1 MIQHWPVHSLWDKH
15 SKYNRLH
22 TVIYRSPSQSSNKF
36 EEFKINFDKLLNQV
50 NMFNSSFTVILGDFK
65 ATFWWSHD
73 IASYEGFHTDS
84 LTSTYGFHQLIS
96 DLTQLLPNSSSC
108 IDLIFADQPNLAVH
122 KCYPTLHS
130 NCHLLFF

>member
-1 MIQHWPVHSLWDKH
+1 
-15 SKYNRLH
+15 
-22 TVIYRSPSQSSNKF
+22 
-36 EEFKINFDKLLNQV
+36 
-50 NMFNSSFTVILGDFK
+50 MFNSSFTVILGDFK

-73 IASYEGFHTDS
+73 IASYEGSHTDT

-130 NCHLLFF
+130 NCHHLFF